1 MTWDESHAFWSGL
14 RYGGNNRVLHTT
26 APDIRLHR
34 RISASG
40 NAVFEL
46 RVVSIRGLSVGP
58 RLTPSPAHMG
68 GTRLFVCHAGPIDQS
83 DRYRKEVGEY
93 SDFRLSLSGTS
104 Y

>member
-46 RVVSIRGLSVGP
+46 RVVSIRGLSVGAP
-58 RLTPSPAHMG
+58 FDPEP
-68 GTRLFVCHAGPIDQS
+68 GTLGWDEAIFGVS
-83 DRYRKEVGEY
+83 
-93 SDFRLSLSGTS
+93 
-104 Y
+104 